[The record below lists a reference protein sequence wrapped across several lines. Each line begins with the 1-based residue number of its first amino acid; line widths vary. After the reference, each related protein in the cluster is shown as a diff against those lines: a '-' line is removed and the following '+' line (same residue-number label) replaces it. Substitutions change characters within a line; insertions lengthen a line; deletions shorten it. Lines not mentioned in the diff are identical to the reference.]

1 MITGGVARSH
11 LMSMLTCWLSPVSPP
26 WHNVLP
32 LALLLVEEAGS
43 DGGARV

>member
-11 LMSMLTCWLSPVSPP
+11 LMSMLICWLSPVSPP

-32 LALLLVEEAGS
+32 LTLLSVEEAGS
-43 DGGARV
+43 NGGAGV